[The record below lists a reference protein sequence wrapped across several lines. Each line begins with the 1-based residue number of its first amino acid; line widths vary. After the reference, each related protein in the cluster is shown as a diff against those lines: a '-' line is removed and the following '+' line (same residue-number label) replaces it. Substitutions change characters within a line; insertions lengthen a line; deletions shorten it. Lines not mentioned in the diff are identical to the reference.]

1 MHIDENSKII
11 ELQGLIRQIRTEKH
25 NLEYVNSRIAFMNP
39 DNIEKLLRKKR
50 QIEQNI
56 MKLTA
61 KKDLLNNELVDKE
74 QLFETIRMKYA
85 ILLLQNMGSSQT
97 DCSKAFENNIL

>member
-1 MHIDENSKII
+1 MYSDDNSKIM

-25 NLEYVNSRIAFMNP
+25 NLEYVNSRIACMNP

-56 MKLTA
+56 MKLTT
-61 KKDLLNNELVDKE
+61 KKDLLNDELIDKE
-74 QLFETIRMKYA
+74 QLFDTIKMKYA
-85 ILLLQNMGSSQT
+85 ILLLQNMGSAQT
-97 DCSKAFENNIL
+97 GHPEVIESNFL